1 MQVKVTEVEY
11 INPSTELPVD
21 FEFDLSEEI
30 VNDDTSL
37 SNEVVRLIKEKTGA
51 DVLGCLID
59 V

>member
-21 FEFDLSEEI
+21 FEFDISEEI